1 MWMIPYL
8 LIGIL
13 GGAGGYTIGIFKMAN
28 ENINQKLI
36 AIHASEINN
45 VLLQGGSGYSLNGR
59 VMIGGTGIGGSV
71 VRTGDSVKVKYTAGG
86 GYFEVGYIPTSMRC
100 VYPVL
105 MLGIGG
111 FSEELVI
118 SRLTRRSDWESIWQD
133 PANETVLKHGGFSL
147 SPSLALLFI
156 STKIPLGLM
165 FKITYNTILTK
176 KWEFDD
182 GTVLTSYPDSP
193 SGSVSFTL
201 TILGKS
207 IKKS

>member
-28 ENINQKLI
+28 ENINQKLV
-36 AIHASEINN
+36 ALHAQEINN

-59 VMIGGTGIGGSV
+59 VIIGGTGMGGSV
-71 VRTGDSVKVKYTAGG
+71 ERTGDSVKVKYTAGG
-86 GYFEVGYIPTSMRC
+86 GYFEVGYIPASIKC

-111 FSEELVI
+111 YSEELVI
-118 SRLTRRSDWESIWQD
+118 SRLTRKSDWDSIWQD
-133 PANETVLKHGGFSL
+133 PANESVLKHGGFSL
-147 SPSLALLFI
+147 SPSLALIFI
-156 STKIPLGLM
+156 SPKIPLGLM
-165 FKITYNTILTK
+165 LKITYNTILTK

-182 GTVLTSYPDSP
+182 GTVLTSYPGSP
-193 SGSVSFTL
+193 LGSLSFTL

-207 IKKS
+207 IKRP